1 MATQASG
8 KKLQMVDVAR
18 LAGVSV
24 ATVSRALNG
33 SPLINAET
41 TKRVQELA
49 RSLNY
54 SINVSAK
61 NLRIG
66 ENKTVAIVIP
76 FDRATRQAISDP
88 FFLSMLG
95 SLADA
100 LTELGYDMLLSR
112 VDSEHLDNLAA
123 LYDTGRARGIVVI
136 GQWGH
141 HDQLNALAA
150 RGVPLVVWGANLPR
164 QLYCSVGSDNVAG
177 GQKATE
183 HLLAQG
189 YKRIVFLGNIE
200 LPEVALRYQ
209 GYTNAHQL
217 HGVKL
222 RPALQVN
229 ISFTT
234 QQAKEGVERLLTQA
248 LDFDAIFASSDLI
261 AMTAISALQARGLRV
276 PQDVAVVGYDDIEA
290 AAHFHP
296 PLSTIRQSIDAA
308 GHHLVALLQKIIA
321 SEPAESVLMPTSLVV
336 RNSSSV
342 PT

>member
-1 MATQASG
+1 VATQVST

-24 ATVSRALNG
+24 ATVSRALNS
-33 SPLINAET
+33 SPLINAAT

-76 FDRATRQAISDP
+76 FDRVTRQAISDP

-112 VDSEHLDNLAA
+112 VDADHLDNLAE
-123 LYDTGRARGIVVI
+123 LYDTGRARGIIVI

-141 HDQLNALAA
+141 HDQLNAMAA

-164 QLYCSVGSDNVAG
+164 QLYCSVGSDNAAG

-189 YKRIVFLGNIE
+189 YRRIVFLGNVE
-200 LPEVALRYQ
+200 LPEVSLRYQ
-209 GYTNAHQL
+209 GYIKAHQL
-217 HGVKL
+217 HNVKL
-222 RPALQVN
+222 NPELQVN

-234 QQAKEGVERLLTQA
+234 QQAKEGVEQLLAQA
-248 LDFDAIFASSDLI
+248 LDFDRYDRHLSLASTR
-261 AMTAISALQARGLRV
+261 TARTPRCCRRWV
-276 PQDVAVVGYDDIEA
+276 
-290 AAHFHP
+290 
-296 PLSTIRQSIDAA
+296 
-308 GHHLVALLQKIIA
+308 
-321 SEPAESVLMPTSLVV
+321 
-336 RNSSSV
+336 
-342 PT
+342 